1 MSNFKG
7 GAFPKAWSS
16 PELRTC
22 RAAGEFFIVRV
33 MGPPD
38 SHPES
43 NPPPLPTRP
52 DPPAQGDATGGVIP
66 YKNPHALTA
75 YYLGIFSLIPGLGFF
90 LGIAAFVLGLL
101 GLRTKKRHPEVR
113 GTVHAWIG
121 IIIGAVVVL
130 LHLVLIGLMI
140 VPA

>member
-1 MSNFKG
+1 M
-7 GAFPKAWSS
+7 GA
-16 PELRTC
+16 
-22 RAAGEFFIVRV
+22 
-33 MGPPD
+33 
-38 SHPES
+38 PES
-43 NPPPLPTRP
+43 DPEPSPPPLPARP
-52 DPPAQGDATGGVIP
+52 EPPPQGDATGGVIP

-121 IIIGAVVVL
+121 IVIGAVVVL
-130 LHLVLIGLMI
+130 LHLALIGLMI
-140 VPA
+140 ASA